1 MEPVQGTITV
11 LIGFAAPYSGRMASL
26 DSNTPGT
33 GTHRLHTLLTDRIG
47 WLGLRSG
54 QILLAVIL
62 AAVAVFALIQL
73 KLVVI
78 PVLLAL
84 IVAAAAAPVLRFL
97 RRHGM
102 SHLLSA
108 WTALL
113 GGLLIFGGIITMIVF
128 AVQNQF
134 GALASSATDGL
145 DQLQEFLLQG
155 PLPIDQTMIDD
166 ARQAVVDFAT
176 SSQFGSGAI
185 AGVSVAGELITGAAL
200 AVVILFFFLK
210 DGELIWNFFLKPLH
224 GERLARGQRIGTTSV
239 RVLGG
244 YVRGTATV
252 ALVDAVAIGIGL
264 VVLQV
269 PLALPLAVLVF
280 IGAFIPIVGATATG
294 ILAALVALVA
304 NGWVVALIVLAIVI
318 AVNQLEGN
326 FLQPVL
332 MAQSLKLHPL
342 VILVA
347 LTAGTILGGIIGA
360 VLSVPIAA
368 VVWAIAKVWNSPA
381 DTAVTS
387 PPKPGGRKPGDQ
399 DGIAQKAGA
408 QKAVA
413 QKATPKPVA
422 RKR

>member
-1 MEPVQGTITV
+1 
-11 LIGFAAPYSGRMASL
+11 MASIEPHVP
-26 DSNTPGT
+26 ST
-33 GTHRLHTLLTDRIG
+33 GTPRLHTLLTDRIG

-54 QILLAVIL
+54 QILLAIIL

-97 RRHGM
+97 RKRGFSAM
-102 SHLLSA
+102 MAA

-113 GGLLIFGGIITMIVF
+113 GGLVVFGGIVTMIVF

-134 GALASSATDGL
+134 GELATSATDGL
-145 DQLQEFLLQG
+145 DQLQDFLLQG
-155 PLPIDQTMIDD
+155 PLPIDQGMIDD

-200 AVVILFFFLK
+200 GVVILFFFLK
-210 DGELIWNFFLKPLH
+210 DGDQIWNFFLSPLH

-244 YVRGTATV
+244 YVRGTATI
-252 ALVDAVAIGIGL
+252 AAVDATAIGVGL
-264 VVLQV
+264 LILQV

-280 IGAFIPIVGATATG
+280 IGSFIPLVGATATG

-326 FLQPVL
+326 FLQPVV

-347 LTAGTILGGIIGA
+347 LTAGTILGGIVGA
-360 VLSVPIAA
+360 ILSVPIAA
-368 VVWAIAKVWNSPA
+368 VVWAIAKVWNAPA
-381 DTAVTS
+381 DQVVRPTQTGRTTS
-387 PPKPGGRKPGDQ
+387 AGQVKAATPAKPARRGRK
-399 DGIAQKAGA
+399 
-408 QKAVA
+408 
-413 QKATPKPVA
+413 
-422 RKR
+422 

>member
-1 MEPVQGTITV
+1 
-11 LIGFAAPYSGRMASL
+11 MASI
-26 DSNTPGT
+26 DPHTPTSGT
-33 GTHRLHTLLTDRIG
+33 PRLHTLLTDRIG

-54 QILLAVIL
+54 QILLAIIL

-97 RRHGM
+97 RKRGFSAM
-102 SHLLSA
+102 MAA

-113 GGLLIFGGIITMIVF
+113 GGLIVFGGIVTMIVF

-134 GALASSATDGL
+134 GELASSATDGL
-145 DQLQEFLLQG
+145 DQLQDFLLQG
-155 PLPIDQTMIDD
+155 PLPIDQGMIDD

-200 AVVILFFFLK
+200 GVVILFFFLK
-210 DGELIWNFFLKPLH
+210 DGDQIWNFFLSPLH

-244 YVRGTATV
+244 YVRGTATI
-252 ALVDAVAIGIGL
+252 AAVDATAIGVGL
-264 VVLQV
+264 LILQV

-280 IGAFIPIVGATATG
+280 IGSFIPLVGATATG

-326 FLQPVL
+326 FLQPVV

-347 LTAGTILGGIIGA
+347 LTAGTILGGIVGA
-360 VLSVPIAA
+360 ILSVPIAA
-368 VVWAIAKVWNSPA
+368 VVWAIAKVWNAPA
-381 DTAVTS
+381 DRVV
-387 PPKPGGRKPGDQ
+387 PPTQTGR
-399 DGIAQKAGA
+399 GA
-408 QKAVA
+408 KAV
-413 QKATPKPVA
+413 QGKPTTPAKPA
-422 RKR
+422 RRGKLGRA

>member
-1 MEPVQGTITV
+1 
-11 LIGFAAPYSGRMASL
+11 MAST
-26 DSNTPGT
+26 DPHAPSSGTP
-33 GTHRLHTLLTDRIG
+33 RLHTLLTDRIG

-54 QILLAVIL
+54 QILLAIIL

-97 RRHGM
+97 RKHGF
-102 SHLLSA
+102 SHIMSA

-113 GGLLIFGGIITMIVF
+113 GGLVVFGGIITMIVF

-134 GALASSATDGL
+134 GELVTSATDGL
-145 DQLQEFLLQG
+145 DQLQDFLLSG
-155 PLPIDQTMIDD
+155 PFPIDQTMIDD

-185 AGVSVAGELITGAAL
+185 AGVSVAGELITGLAL
-200 AVVILFFFLK
+200 GVVILFFFLK
-210 DGELIWNFFLKPLH
+210 DGGQIWDFFLSPLK

-244 YVRGTATV
+244 YVRGTATI
-252 ALVDAVAIGIGL
+252 AAVDATAIGIGL
-264 VVLQV
+264 LILQV

-280 IGAFIPIVGATATG
+280 IGSFIPLVGATATG

-326 FLQPVL
+326 FLQPVV

-347 LTAGTILGGIIGA
+347 LTAGTILGGIVGA
-360 VLSVPIAA
+360 ILSVPIAA
-368 VVWAIAKVWNSPA
+368 VVWAIAKVWNEPA
-381 DTAVTS
+381 DKVV
-387 PPKPGGRKPGDQ
+387 PPTQTGRGTPAAQLKPARSAKPARRGRK
-399 DGIAQKAGA
+399 
-408 QKAVA
+408 
-413 QKATPKPVA
+413 
-422 RKR
+422 